1 MDYLLTKFS
10 EIFFYFFLILSL
22 EYYTLVYL
30 KPEILLDFFTK
41 PENYLFAKINKP
53 SATKLL

>member
-1 MDYLLTKFS
+1 MDYLLTEFN

-30 KPEILLDFFTK
+30 KPDILLDFFHQ
-41 PENYLFAKINKP
+41 A
-53 SATKLL
+53 